1 MKFHPDIPHG
11 YLMMVHKGN
20 LKRKKEKNQK
30 EVTQKLR
37 KGDQRF
43 VTQKLRKGEQ
53 SMFYPIRH
61 LDLIHIAI
69 TFHQT
74 ITFGYLVMLRKR
86 EKKKKKVIIN
96 TPAEQTDSRTT
107 HSRSLIRIFTGR
119 ILDSQGCKFLH
130 TDNEDSDQAN
140 VQFDLSSLDAH
151 VKRCIFSRC
160 G

>member
-11 YLMMVHKGN
+11 YLMIN

-37 KGDQRF
+37 NWDQRF
-43 VTQKLRKGEQ
+43 ETQKLRKGEQ
-53 SMFYPIRH
+53 SMFYPIRQSWSH
-61 LDLIHIAI
+61 THRYNVSSNYYVRLPSYGA
-69 TFHQT
+69 Q
-74 ITFGYLVMLRKR
+74 KKKKK
-86 EKKKKKVIIN
+86 KKKKKVIIN
-96 TPAEQTDSRTT
+96 TPAERTDSRTT

-140 VQFDLSSLDAH
+140 AQFDLSSLDAH